1 MIERMKIL
9 RIILIIRRTPHPK
22 ADVTG
27 CVSSIDPLTSKI
39 FSPLPP
45 EMNPNGISCHLESFL
60 EGENFCGEGRQDC

>member
-39 FSPLPP
+39 FPPPP
-45 EMNPNGISCHLESFL
+45 EMNPNGISCHFESFL
-60 EGENFCGEGRQDC
+60 EGEKFWCEEGQYC

>member
-39 FSPLPP
+39 FTPP
-45 EMNPNGISCHLESFL
+45 PQEMNPNGISCHFESFL
-60 EGENFCGEGRQDC
+60 EGERFWGEEGQYC